1 MPIPMWEDDS
11 EPSFGTPGKARE
23 ASSKRRRRFP
33 EGCHT
38 HCLKTDETT
47 ELEPGK
53 LESRWY
59 APGVGFDPGRH
70 AGTRLLGVL

>member
-11 EPSFGTPGKARE
+11 EPSFGTHAGKGSGGVLQE
-23 ASSKRRRRFP
+23 ATQISGRF
-33 EGCHT
+33 HT

-53 LESRWY
+53 LEFRWY
-59 APGVGFDPGRH
+59 APGVGLIRDDTLELVSSGF
-70 AGTRLLGVL
+70 

>member
-1 MPIPMWEDDS
+1 MIPS
-11 EPSFGTPGKARE
+11 HRSGPTPGKARE

-59 APGVGFDPGRH
+59 APGVGLIRDD
-70 AGTRLLGVL
+70 TRELVYSEF